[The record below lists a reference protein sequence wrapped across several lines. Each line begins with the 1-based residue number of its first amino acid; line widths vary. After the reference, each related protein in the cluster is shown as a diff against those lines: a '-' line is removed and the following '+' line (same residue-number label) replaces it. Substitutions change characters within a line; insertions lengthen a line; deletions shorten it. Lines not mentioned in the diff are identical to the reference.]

1 MRKLLYIFLLFLPA
15 LAYSQEQTQ
24 PDSVL
29 QQGVEELSAAS
40 STVSDSLRA
49 VQELTELP
57 NLSTAVDTLALK
69 HKIDS
74 LRQWQSSLDTLQ
86 LRQSLDSLRQLQQKG
101 KVVQHKV
108 DSVQNLLDVSAQA
121 NRQIAEL
128 NQTLNQPLTQ
138 SRQLLQGKIHKATRP
153 EGLNQEAVSEF
164 SEHSGLAINT
174 TLPEVEGVSLPGME
188 GGGIPG
194 MDVPQMDIPRMD
206 IPQADLPGTGLPGP
220 ELPGMEGL
228 EGIREGMGKVDALG
242 DEVGAYADDL
252 DRISEGKLNEIESA
266 DKIAEQQ
273 LLQSEG
279 GQAFQQQSGMSQ
291 TGMGELQQM
300 SGRDYLQEQGK
311 EQVYEAAIDHFAG
324 HQQELMAAQKE
335 MAKYKGRFEQVQ
347 SVKEMPKNV
356 LLLNPLKDKPWQER
370 VIIGS
375 LWQFG
380 RQEQYLIDLGPTLA
394 WRFTDRLSA
403 GAGGQYRLS
412 ISKEHSPWVNSSDR
426 VLGYFMYA
434 DFKFKKGFFARLTFE
449 NLQTAVP
456 RFNASRQVE
465 STEQRWVMG
474 LSPGIGKSYSV
485 YKKLRGFTLLQFNFL
500 HRYHET
506 PYAQPVQAK
515 IGFYLFG
522 KDLQRKKKEKEE
534 EQPSS

>member
-1 MRKLLYIFLLFLPA
+1 MRKLLYILFLFLPA
-15 LAYSQEQTQ
+15 LSYAQEQAQ

-29 QQGVEELSAAS
+29 QQGVEGLSAAS
-40 STVSDSLRA
+40 SGVSDSLRA
-49 VQELTELP
+49 VQGLTELP
-57 NLSTAVDTLALK
+57 DVDTALDTLALK

-86 LRQSLDSLRQLQQKG
+86 LKQSLDSLRQLQQKG
-101 KVVQHKV
+101 RVVQHKV
-108 DSVQNLLDVSAQA
+108 DSVQNLMDVSAQA
-121 NRQIAEL
+121 NRQITEL
-128 NQTLNQPLTQ
+128 NQTLNRPLTQ
-138 SRQLLQGKIHKATRP
+138 SRQQLQGKIHKATRP

-164 SEHSGLAINT
+164 SEHSGLAINAS
-174 TLPEVEGVSLPGME
+174 LPEVEGVSLPGLE
-188 GGGIPG
+188 GG
-194 MDVPQMDIPRMD
+194 DVPGMDIPRMD
-206 IPQADLPGTGLPGP
+206 IPPADLPGTGLTGP

-273 LLQSEG
+273 LLQSEA

-291 TGMGELQQM
+291 AGMGELQQM

-335 MAKYKGRFEQVQ
+335 MAKYKSRFEQVQ
-347 SVKEMPKNV
+347 SVKEMPKNI
-356 LLLNPLKDKPWQER
+356 LWLNPLKDKPWQER

-403 GAGGQYRLS
+403 GGGGQYRLS
-412 ISKEHSPWVNSSDR
+412 ISKDHSPWVNSSDR
-426 VLGYFMYA
+426 VLGYFMYTE
-434 DFKFKKGFFARLTFE
+434 FKFKKGFFARLTFE
-449 NLQTAVP
+449 NLQTSVP

-465 STEQRWVMG
+465 STEQRWVRG

-485 YKKLRGFTLLQFNFL
+485 YKKLRGYTLLQFNFL
-500 HRYHET
+500 HRYHQT

-522 KDLQRKKKEKEE
+522 NDLQRKKKKKEE
-534 EQPSS
+534 EQPGS